1 MTQKAKLGLIG
12 LAVMGANLA
21 RNAARNKITTCVYNR
36 TVSKTEKFIEEFG
49 QDENLAG
56 AKSLEEFVK
65 KLEKPRKILLMIKA
79 GGAVDKTIEQ
89 LLPLIDKGDIIIDG
103 GNSYYKDTQ
112 RRFKELF
119 EKGIEY
125 VGMGVSGGEEGALN
139 GPSLMPGASEKAYK
153 ELQPV
158 LEAISAKANGE
169 PCVDYIGKDGAG
181 HYVKT
186 VHNGIEYAD
195 MQMIADVY
203 MFMRKILGMTPKEAA
218 QVWEQWNKGKLSSYL
233 VEISAKILRK
243 KDEETGKPMV
253 DVILD
258 KAMQKGT
265 GKWTSLSALELGC
278 AAPTITEAVFS
289 RIMSGNKE
297 ERNALEKIYEPIKLE
312 KVKIDKKQVIN
323 DLENALYGAKIC
335 AYAQGFNLIAQAS
348 KINNWDVKLGNI
360 AKIWRN
366 GCIIRAGFLDKVT
379 EAYENQKEIEN
390 LLYTDYF
397 AKALY
402 KAREGWGK
410 IVSIAVL
417 SGVAMP
423 AISSALAYFDAYRT
437 SKSGAALIQAQRDYF
452 GAHTYER
459 NDKEGTFHTEW
470 I

>member
-21 RNAARNKITTCVYNR
+21 RNAARNGFTTCVYNR
-36 TVSKTEKFIEEFG
+36 TYSKTENFMKEFG
-49 QDENLAG
+49 NNSHLVSAET
-56 AKSLEEFVK
+56 LEELVG

-79 GGAVDKTIEQ
+79 GEAVDKTIEQ
-89 LLPLIDKGDIIIDG
+89 ILPLIEKGDIIIDG

-112 RRFKELF
+112 RREKYLS

-139 GPSLMPGASEKAYK
+139 GPSLMPGANRKAYN
-153 ELQPV
+153 ELKPI

-203 MFMRKILGMTPKEAA
+203 MFMKEILCMTTDEMANT
-218 QVWEQWNKGKLSSYL
+218 WEKWNKGKLSSYL
-233 VEISAKILRK
+233 VEITSQILRK
-243 KDEETGKPMV
+243 KDDETGKPMV

-265 GKWTSLSALELGC
+265 GKWTSLSALELGT
-278 AAPTITEAVFS
+278 AAPTITEAVFA
-289 RIMSGNKE
+289 RIMSSNKE
-297 ERNALEKIYEPIKLE
+297 ERTALAKIYETVNLPKTDIN
-312 KVKIDKKQVIN
+312 KKQIID

-348 KINNWDVKLGNI
+348 KTYDWDVKLGNI

-366 GCIIRAGFLDKVT
+366 GCIIRAGFLDRVT
-379 EAYENQKEIEN
+379 EAYEKQKEIEN
-390 LLYTDYF
+390 LLFTDYF
-397 AKALY
+397 AKAL
-402 KAREGWGK
+402 KESRAGWGR
-410 IVSIAVL
+410 IVSTAVL
-417 SGVAMP
+417 SGVAVP
-423 AISSALAYFDAYRT
+423 ALGSALQYFDAYRK
-437 SKSGAALIQAQRDYF
+437 SQSGASLIQAQRDYF

-459 NDKEGTFHTEW
+459 NDKKGTFHTEW
-470 I
+470 F